1 MSAKVEGTLDLETGL
16 LVLILAPEAY
26 LPLRHIGTYYHASA
40 EGLAAAEQVFSV
52 LESSVPPTGAR
63 RDIPDL
69 QRAELRVEG
78 LTVRHE
84 GRDESAPDRVD
95 VAVRPGELVALTG
108 PSGSGKTTLLH
119 VLLGLVR
126 PDEGRVV
133 VAEAGE
139 QVDLAELDP
148 ETWRRNISWVA
159 QEPYVVPGTLADN
172 VRLGAPDVSDEAVA
186 TALHSAGLVDL
197 TLDAWVGERG
207 DGLSMGQ
214 RRRMALARALV
225 RDTPVLLLD
234 EPTASLDMATEE
246 AVLATVRSQ
255 AASGRIVLV
264 VAHRPSV
271 LAAADRVVRLAPAVV
286 AA

>member
-1 MSAKVEGTLDLETGL
+1 M
-16 LVLILAPEAY
+16 
-26 LPLRHIGTYYHASA
+26 
-40 EGLAAAEQVFSV
+40 
-52 LESSVPPTGAR
+52 
-63 RDIPDL
+63 
-69 QRAELRVEG
+69 
-78 LTVRHE
+78 
-84 GRDESAPDRVD
+84 
-95 VAVRPGELVALTG
+95 
-108 PSGSGKTTLLH
+108 
-119 VLLGLVR
+119 
-126 PDEGRVV
+126 
-133 VAEAGE
+133 
-139 QVDLAELDP
+139 
-148 ETWRRNISWVA
+148 
-159 QEPYVVPGTLADN
+159 PGTLADN